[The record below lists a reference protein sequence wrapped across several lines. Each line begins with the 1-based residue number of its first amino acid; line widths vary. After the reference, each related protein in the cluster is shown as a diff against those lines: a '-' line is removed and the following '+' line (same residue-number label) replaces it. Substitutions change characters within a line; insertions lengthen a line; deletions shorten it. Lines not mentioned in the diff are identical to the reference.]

1 MSIIGHMDKRVELD
15 KSIKGEDPKYNVALS
30 MMASKV
36 SYENE
41 AFIRDTVENRWKVK
55 IEHYKILFPSK
66 KKKNLLN
73 KSVFF
78 FLKKKRMFSLLNLC
92 FCIDGSCGM
101 R

>member
-1 MSIIGHMDKRVELD
+1 MYIYFMKIGKELVDTNSADFVSIIGHIDKRVELD

-55 IEHYKILFPSK
+55 IEHYKI
-66 KKKNLLN
+66 
-73 KSVFF
+73 
-78 FLKKKRMFSLLNLC
+78 
-92 FCIDGSCGM
+92 G
-101 R
+101 